1 MKFSR
6 ISVTGKGVELD
17 YMKTDGDA
25 KEETKHSN
33 HMPPLGS
40 FTDALQGFVG
50 YVVGLIPVL
59 EPIRESLTI
68 TTLNLSE
75 DKNGLRGVIVTAL
88 YPVEK
93 AYNRPL
99 VVNTPLVREGG
110 ELPLDGAFVLS
121 DDVLK
126 LIALTESEA
135 RRYKNKEYGELVPE
149 KKSSENTKN
158 ASERMAAAEVASTR
172 KPKGKMGHGKGRKP
186 SDPEPVAFE
195 VIRQLLLQ
203 VERSIDVEA
212 IAAWTDD
219 ERTLA
224 REWATARLEEM
235 VGQRESPTTPT
246 EPQCVIRAS
255 TLPLKADEW
264 QGDAPPKVSDDAAK
278 EIGALAGR
286 AD

>member
-6 ISVTGKGVELD
+6 ISCTSKGVELD

-110 ELPLDGAFVLS
+110 QLALDEAFVLS

-172 KPKGKMGHGKGRKP
+172 KPKGKMGRGKRGAA
-186 SDPEPVAFE
+186 SEPTTIGAE
-195 VIRQLLLQ
+195 VLRQLLLT
-203 VERSIDVEA
+203 VDRSIDVDTIE
-212 IAAWTDD
+212 AWTDD
-219 ERTLA
+219 QRDEA
-224 REWATARLEEM
+224 RIWAEMRIKEIVGNLESEM
-235 VGQRESPTTPT
+235 MPV
-246 EPQCVIRAS
+246 EPPHVIAAS

-264 QGDAPPKVSDDAAK
+264 TSDAPPKVSDDAAK